1 MLFFIFIK
9 TRNASDIRQDT
20 EGKPRLELVV
30 LILIKMLNEKEI
42 TDAGWQQ
49 FFTQVGGF
57 YNIKKYN
64 DRYSTECLK
73 KSDLVIY

>member
-1 MLFFIFIK
+1 MLFFVFIK

-20 EGKPRLELVV
+20 EGKPRFELVK
-30 LILIKMLNEKEI
+30 LILIKMLDEKEI

-57 YNIKKYN
+57 YNIKK
-64 DRYSTECLK
+64 
-73 KSDLVIY
+73 I

>member
-1 MLFFIFIK
+1 ML
-9 TRNASDIRQDT
+9 D
-20 EGKPRLELVV
+20 
-30 LILIKMLNEKEI
+30 EKEI

-64 DRYSTECLK
+64 DRYSTECFCTIL
-73 KSDLVIY
+73 SYDLSE